1 MSVEHRGKDC
11 NRSHQCG
18 VGGCQLNHHRLLHDE
33 KPDSPREG
41 ADGLTNLTMTSC
53 ESKVNPE
60 TFSLRTVPVWV
71 KGNGKKLKVNAILDD
86 ASNES
91 FMNEEVAG
99 LLGLKA
105 TWQTVQVRVLN
116 DSVETFKSMPLQ
128 IEIESV
134 DRQFTK
140 TIDVQTCPKAV
151 TGSYRVVDWNSYQKN
166 WPHPSQCNFPIPSE
180 DGFADLLI
188 GVDNLDM
195 HVSIVDFQGPPGGP
209 VARLGPLGWTCIGP
223 PDKNTEYRPRSFL
236 SRSLFTRTGNV
247 ENGLSDCCSIDRS
260 IRNFWEVENIGTD
273 KACTRVLTEED
284 KLVLQKVE
292 SVPWKSERPQLPNN
306 RQMAVSRLT
315 STEKN
320 LKKNPEVAAEYQKTI
335 DAYVSK
341 GYLRKVNLESKDA
354 PAAWYLP
361 HFPIVR
367 MDKPSTKVRIVFDC
381 SAKCDGVSLNDVI
394 HSGPKLQNDL
404 FNVLIRFRRNPIV
417 LVCDIWEMYLQ
428 IKINEK
434 DRPTSVCCGEILML
448 KVNRRSTN
456 LIV

>member
-1 MSVEHRGKDC
+1 MSVDHRGKDC
-11 NRSHQCG
+11 NRSRQCG
-18 VGGCQLNHHRLLHDE
+18 VGGCQLTHHRLLHDTDHNRKPRPVLPDE

-71 KGNGKKLKVNAILDD
+71 KGNGKKVKVNAILDD

-128 IEIESV
+128 IEIDSV

-166 WPHPSQCNFPIPSE
+166 WPHLSQCKFPIPSE

-188 GVDNLDM
+188 GVDNPDM

-209 VARLGPLGWTCIGP
+209 VARLGPLGP
-223 PDKNTEYRPRSFL
+223 PDKNTEYRTRSFL
-236 SRSLFTRTGNV
+236 SRSLFTRTGYV

-284 KLVLQKVE
+284 KLALQKVE
-292 SVPWKSERPQLPNN
+292 NSLQIVDERYQISVPWKGERPQLPNN

-354 PAAWYLP
+354 PQRGTY
-361 HFPIVR
+361 PISR
-367 MDKPSTKVRIVFDC
+367 
-381 SAKCDGVSLNDVI
+381 L
-394 HSGPKLQNDL
+394 
-404 FNVLIRFRRNPIV
+404 
-417 LVCDIWEMYLQ
+417 
-428 IKINEK
+428 
-434 DRPTSVCCGEILML
+434 
-448 KVNRRSTN
+448 
-456 LIV
+456 